1 MIALVVATFF
11 AGWGLSSLRP
21 IKPALVNFAEKYV
34 ISVALPAVIVSKMSR
49 VDVDASLL
57 IPIVSAW
64 VIMGICVVV
73 YLVVAHFLHWDR
85 TVVGAVLCVGV
96 LGNTSFL
103 GLGMVEG
110 LLGTD
115 HLPAAIAY
123 DQLGT
128 FLALSLWGAYVT
140 GTYGTASV
148 HGRDV
153 LKRLFRFAPFVA
165 LLVSVPV
172 RYLSVRS
179 EVFGVLDGIGKTVA
193 PVAMATVGM
202 RFRLRISRG
211 AVLPAV
217 WAIAIKMFAVP
228 FVVICAVLLWGRR
241 GDLMWSTT
249 AVQAAAPP
257 MVTAGIVAVRAG
269 LDEEVVAFV
278 VGVGT
283 IIGFL
288 SVPAASLLVR

>member
-1 MIALVVATFF
+1 MLVIATFF
-11 AGWGLSSLRP
+11 LSWGVASFRP
-21 IKPALVNFAEKYV
+21 IKPNLVSFAEKYV
-34 ISVALPAVIVSKMSR
+34 ISVALPAVIISKMSR
-49 VDVDASLL
+49 VSFDSSLF

-64 VIMGICVVV
+64 VIMGLCAVV
-73 YLVVAHFLHWDR
+73 YLGVAYFLHWNDS
-85 TVVGAVLCVGV
+85 VVGAVLCVGV

-110 LLGTD
+110 LLGTSY
-115 HLPAAIAY
+115 LPAAIAY

-140 GTYGTASV
+140 GKYGTASV

-153 LKRLFRFAPFVA
+153 VKRLFRFAPFVA

-172 RYLSVRS
+172 RHLSFPS
-179 EVFGVLDGIGKTVA
+179 EVFGLMDGIGKTVA
-193 PVAMATVGM
+193 PVAMATVGV
-202 RFRLRISRG
+202 RFRLRISRR
-211 AVLPAV
+211 AVSPAV
-217 WAIAIKMFAVP
+217 WALTVKMFVVP
-228 FVVICAVLLWGRR
+228 LIVICAVLLWGER
-241 GDLMWSTT
+241 GDVMWSTT

-283 IIGFL
+283 IVGFV
-288 SVPAASLLVR
+288 SVPLASLFVR

>member
-1 MIALVVATFF
+1 M
-11 AGWGLSSLRP
+11 GLC
-21 IKPALVNFAEKYV
+21 A
-34 ISVALPAVIVSKMSR
+34 
-49 VDVDASLL
+49 
-57 IPIVSAW
+57 
-64 VIMGICVVV
+64 VV
-73 YLVVAHFLHWDR
+73 YLGVAYFLHWNDS
-85 TVVGAVLCVGV
+85 VVGAVLCVGV

-110 LLGTD
+110 LLGTSY
-115 HLPAAIAY
+115 LPAAIAY

-140 GTYGTASV
+140 GKYGTASI

-153 LKRLFRFAPFVA
+153 VKRLFRFAPFVA

-172 RYLSVRS
+172 RHLSFPS
-179 EVFGVLDGIGKTVA
+179 EVFGLMDGIGKTVA
-193 PVAMATVGM
+193 PVAMATVGV
-202 RFRLRISRG
+202 RFRLRISRR
-211 AVLPAV
+211 AVSPAV
-217 WAIAIKMFAVP
+217 WALTVKMFVVP
-228 FVVICAVLLWGRR
+228 VIVISAVLLWGER
-241 GDLMWSTT
+241 GDVMWSTT

-283 IIGFL
+283 IVGFV
-288 SVPAASLLVR
+288 SVPLASLFVR